1 MNRTV
6 FLGAS
11 LGATVAVPAL
21 ARAQTLKDTEM
32 RLFGR
37 VIYYRPWNLQLD
49 NGPHIYLHPG
59 TVIRPIGTTLANGM
73 HVRVWGHKTADDT
86 FAADEIVVLGAHDSG
101 APGGDGAPP
110 EPNPGP

>member
-1 MNRTV
+1 MNRTA

-11 LGATVAVPAL
+11 LSATVARPAL
-21 ARAQTLKDTEM
+21 AAAQQPTLRDTEM

-59 TVIRPIGTTLANGM
+59 TVIRPTGTTLANGM
-73 HVRVWGHKTADDT
+73 HVRVWGHRTADDT
-86 FAADEIVVLGAHDSG
+86 FAADEIVVLGDDENNG
-101 APGGDGAPP
+101 PQDPDDG
-110 EPNPGP
+110 E